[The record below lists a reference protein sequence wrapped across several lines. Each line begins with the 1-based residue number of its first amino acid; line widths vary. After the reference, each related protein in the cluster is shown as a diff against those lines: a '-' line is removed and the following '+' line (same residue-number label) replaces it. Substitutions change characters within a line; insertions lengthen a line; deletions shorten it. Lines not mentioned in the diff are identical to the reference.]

1 MYDHDV
7 KADANVFIILYGM
20 FSVYFAGVM
29 VRLMLVVA
37 PVACVLGA
45 IAVTSTYVCV

>member
-1 MYDHDV
+1 MCMYV
-7 KADANVFIILYGM
+7 YVC
-20 FSVYFAGVM
+20 VYFAGVM

-45 IAVTSTYVCV
+45 IAVTSTDVCV